1 MAASRTALSPAGVH
15 CQIIECCGHTFQPAS
30 QVILPRPPTIFTYIR
45 GRNPMRRHHPE
56 NESVSDRTLAKSIF
70 RWLGGLKMQAVFDRV
85 YDRNRWHSDESRS
98 GTGSTLEQTQTLIAE
113 LPGLFR
119 AWDVYSVLD
128 IPCGDFHWMRHVD
141 LSAIDYLGAD
151 VVPRLVEAN
160 RSAHSAPGIA
170 FQVLDLVNDPLPR
183 KDLIFCRD
191 CMVHLSFRDGK
202 RALRNMA
209 ASGSIYLLAT
219 TFTGR
224 ESNTNCKTGSW
235 RILNLERPPFGC
247 RRRSCTERRVHRR
260 RRRLRRQVAGSVA
273 AERRC
278 HDRRVGKANWRYVDC
293 CCPHSRDDA
302 CTPASRAAGSAH
314 RLIPRASH

>member
-1 MAASRTALSPAGVH
+1 M
-15 CQIIECCGHTFQPAS
+15 
-30 QVILPRPPTIFTYIR
+30 
-45 GRNPMRRHHPE
+45 
-56 NESVSDRTLAKSIF
+56 
-70 RWLGGLKMQAVFDRV
+70 
-85 YDRNRWHSDESRS
+85 
-98 GTGSTLEQTQTLIAE
+98 
-113 LPGLFR
+113 
-119 AWDVYSVLD
+119 LD

-235 RILNLERPPFGC
+235 RILNLERPPFGLPAPLHVLNEG
-247 RRRSCTERRVHRR
+247 CTEDDGDYADKSLGLW
-260 RRRLRRQVAGSVA
+260 RLSDVATI
-273 AERRC
+273 
-278 HDRRVGKANWRYVDC
+278 VG
-293 CCPHSRDDA
+293 
-302 CTPASRAAGSAH
+302 
-314 RLIPRASH
+314 